1 MKYLKWFLFILLILI
16 IFIIILAFSNEE
28 IISSDKLDREFLIDR
43 VVFQSNLDIYDKNT
57 VNFNEK
63 EVNGLL
69 SKRLVEKLNSSISN
83 DPEIQNIYLH
93 LKNEKIVAK
102 TSFKSLPVVI
112 TMDLSINLQND
123 KINFKA
129 SNFKISKLPL
139 PKFLFNSLGLK
150 DINNS
155 LYINT
160 NDLTEIDILNINLNK
175 ENIEISYKTNN
186 DEIIE
191 KYIPS
196 DQKKFIKEM
205 ESILEENE
213 VSKKLANNI
222 IRVALLYGNNK
233 EIPQNLINDLKNNF
247 IDLDNKIKANL
258 VFITL
263 QYNIDYFIEIL
274 LK

>member
-16 IFIIILAFSNEE
+16 ILIITLIFSNEE
-28 IISSDKLDREFLIDR
+28 IISSDKLNKEFLIDR

-69 SKRLVEKLNSSISN
+69 AKRLVEKLNSSISN
-83 DPEIQNIYLH
+83 DKEIKNIYLH
-93 LKNEKIVAK
+93 LKTEKIVAK
-102 TSFKSLPVVI
+102 TSFKNLPFII
-112 TMDLSINLQND
+112 TMDFGVNLQND

-129 SNFKISKLPL
+129 SNFKIGKLPL
-139 PKFLFNSLGLK
+139 PKLLLNSLGLK
-150 DINNS
+150 DINDS

-160 NDLTEIDILNINLNK
+160 DDLKEIDILNINLNEK
-175 ENIEISYKTNN
+175 NIEITYKTNN
-186 DEIIE
+186 NEIIE

-196 DQKKFIKEM
+196 NQKKFIKEM

-213 VSKKLANNI
+213 ISKKLANDI
-222 IRVALLYGNNK
+222 IRAALLYGSDK
-233 EIPQNLINDLKNNF
+233 EIPQYLINDLKNNF
-247 IDLDNKIKANL
+247 IDLDNKTKGNL

-263 QYNIDYFIEIL
+263 KYNIDYFIEIL

>member
-69 SKRLVEKLNSSISN
+69 AKRLVEKLNSSISN

-129 SNFKISKLPL
+129 SNFKIGKLPL